1 MNKQQTND
9 DTEYLFNVDLM
20 ITGKS
25 NAVALQKLLNI
36 LNNHEDL
43 ADFRI
48 VSGVKLGQKIEQ
60 SIQAAGNRQQPVNV
74 NFQQNTSAKS
84 STLQETF
91 KEKHEQQKKAA
102 AAELKHTAELQ
113 SKIENDMGNWLSL
126 YIQGNQLIR
135 LTINRR
141 GERFSIPCRILKFD
155 NEDQTISVYHV
166 DEKQVYT
173 FKLNEI
179 DDFQHA

>member
-1 MNKQQTND
+1 MMNKQQTND
-9 DTEYLFNVDLM
+9 ATEFLFNVDLM
-20 ITGKS
+20 ITGTS
-25 NAVALQKLLNI
+25 NAVALQKLLDI
-36 LNNHEDL
+36 LNNQAEL

-48 VSGVKLGQKIEQ
+48 VNGIKLGAKIETAVAAAGTNQ
-60 SIQAAGNRQQPVNV
+60 TPVELKSQPTSKTTASKPKPAAETEQTQAAAQ
-74 NFQQNTSAKS
+74 
-84 STLQETF
+84 L
-91 KEKHEQQKKAA
+91 HE
-102 AAELKHTAELQ
+102 
-113 SKIENDMGNWLSL
+113 KIENDMGNWLSL

-135 LTINRR
+135 LTLNRR
-141 GERFSIPCRILKFD
+141 GERVSIPCRILKYD

>member
-1 MNKQQTND
+1 MMNKQQTND
-9 DTEYLFNVDLM
+9 ATEFLFNVDLM
-20 ITGKS
+20 ITGTS
-25 NAVALQKLLNI
+25 NAVALQKLLDI
-36 LNNHEDL
+36 LNSQAEL

-48 VSGVKLGQKIEQ
+48 VNGIKLGAKIEKAVA
-60 SIQAAGNRQQPVNV
+60 AAGNNQTPVDLKSQSDSKKVPSKPAAQQ
-74 NFQQNTSAKS
+74 
-84 STLQETF
+84 
-91 KEKHEQQKKAA
+91 EQTKAA
-102 AAELKHTAELQ
+102 AQLHE
-113 SKIENDMGNWLSL
+113 KIENDMGNWLSL

-135 LTINRR
+135 LTLNRR
-141 GERFSIPCRILKFD
+141 GERVSIPCRILKYD

>member
-1 MNKQQTND
+1 MTKQQTND
-9 DTEYLFNVDLM
+9 DTEFLFNVDLM
-20 ITGKS
+20 ITGPS
-25 NAVALQKLLNI
+25 NAVALQKLLEI
-36 LNNHEDL
+36 LNNQEEL

-48 VSGVKLGQKIEQ
+48 VSGIKWGQKIKAVEQ
-60 SIQAAGNRQQPVNV
+60 SPDKLSSSVNVEIAQKVRAKAALRQQEAPAPVK
-74 NFQQNTSAKS
+74 QRTDAES
-84 STLQETF
+84 
-91 KEKHEQQKKAA
+91 AA
-102 AAELKHTAELQ
+102 ALQ
-113 SKIENDMGNWLSL
+113 QKIENDMSSWLSL

-179 DDFQHA
+179 DDFQHV

>member
-1 MNKQQTND
+1 MMNKQQTND
-9 DTEYLFNVDLM
+9 ATEFLFNVDLM
-20 ITGKS
+20 ITGTS
-25 NAVALQKLLNI
+25 NAVALQKLLDI
-36 LNNHEDL
+36 LNNQAEL

-48 VSGVKLGQKIEQ
+48 VNGIKLGAKIEKAVAAAGTNQ
-60 SIQAAGNRQQPVNV
+60 TPVELKSQPTSKTTASKPKQAA
-74 NFQQNTSAKS
+74 
-84 STLQETF
+84 ET
-91 KEKHEQQKKAA
+91 EKTQAA
-102 AAELKHTAELQ
+102 AQLHE
-113 SKIENDMGNWLSL
+113 KIENDMGNWLSL

-135 LTINRR
+135 LTLNRR
-141 GERFSIPCRILKFD
+141 GERVSIPCRILKYD

>member
-1 MNKQQTND
+1 MMNKQQTND
-9 DTEYLFNVDLM
+9 ATEFLFNVDLM
-20 ITGKS
+20 ITGTS
-25 NAVALQKLLNI
+25 NAVALQKLLDI
-36 LNNHEDL
+36 LNSQAEL

-48 VSGVKLGQKIEQ
+48 VNGIKLGAKIEKAVA
-60 SIQAAGNRQQPVNV
+60 AAGNNQTPVDLKSQSDSKKAPSKPAAQP
-74 NFQQNTSAKS
+74 
-84 STLQETF
+84 
-91 KEKHEQQKKAA
+91 EQTKAA
-102 AAELKHTAELQ
+102 AQLHE
-113 SKIENDMGNWLSL
+113 KIENDMGNWLSL

-135 LTINRR
+135 LTLNRR
-141 GERFSIPCRILKFD
+141 GERVSIPCRILKYD

>member
-1 MNKQQTND
+1 MMNKQQTND
-9 DTEYLFNVDLM
+9 ATEFLFNVDLM
-20 ITGKS
+20 ITGTS
-25 NAVALQKLLNI
+25 NAVALQKLLDI
-36 LNNHEDL
+36 LNSQAEL

-48 VSGVKLGQKIEQ
+48 VNGIKLGAKIEKAVA
-60 SIQAAGNRQQPVNV
+60 AAGNNQTPVDLKSQ
-74 NFQQNTSAKS
+74 FTSKKAPPKPAA
-84 STLQETF
+84 EP
-91 KEKHEQQKKAA
+91 EQTKAA
-102 AAELKHTAELQ
+102 AQLHE
-113 SKIENDMGNWLSL
+113 KIENDMGNWLSL

-135 LTINRR
+135 LTLNRR
-141 GERFSIPCRILKFD
+141 GERVSIPCRILKYD

>member
-1 MNKQQTND
+1 MTKQQTND
-9 DTEYLFNVDLM
+9 DTEFIFNVDLM
-20 ITGKS
+20 ITGPS
-25 NAVALQKLLNI
+25 NAVALQKLLEI
-36 LNNHEDL
+36 LNNQEEL

-48 VSGVKLGQKIEQ
+48 VSGIKLGKKIDAAAQIPGRQ
-60 SIQAAGNRQQPVNV
+60 STPVNV
-74 NFQQNTSAKS
+74 AIAQKEQMRTALRQQEPPAKPVQRTDAESAAV
-84 STLQETF
+84 LQ
-91 KEKHEQQKKAA
+91 Q
-102 AAELKHTAELQ
+102 
-113 SKIENDMGNWLSL
+113 KIENDMTSWLSL

-179 DDFQHA
+179 DDFQHV